1 MDDRAVPAGGWQ
13 IPKDGV
19 EAHAIPA
26 RDGQD
31 RGVGASERPGLTSP
45 RSQIPAARY
54 GRVLS
59 HEAEIVRPPGRTYYG
74 ATEFAVRDPED
85 NLWSFGDYAGEPVP
99 S

>member
-1 MDDRAVPAGGWQ
+1 MTALFQREVGRS
-13 IPKDGV
+13 PKTV
-19 EAHAIPA
+19 LMVHAIPA

-31 RGVGASERPGLTSP
+31 RGVGTSERPGSTSP
-45 RSQIPAARY
+45 RSQIPAALY

-59 HEAEIVRPPGRTYYG
+59 HEAEIVRPLGRTYYG

-85 NLWSFGDYAGEPVP
+85 NLWSFGDYVGEPMP